1 MVTQSFFEHHFN
13 FFSANLAVNAN
24 SGSTDR
30 PTHLEFAAGNYEY
43 DAFLL
48 LLRHKRGDSSSAST
62 KCLRF
67 LKEYDQ
73 LKHTPLHLAAVRAY
87 LQEHE
92 NILTRH
98 PLLIINVVLS
108 MLQARAQEY
117 VRWRQELYSI
127 EARLGITRNL
137 DGLRRSLYPDVDYDF
152 TGLNADLAGI
162 ARMIIDNELSAST
175 ILEHAEAL
183 QRVVA
188 ICEKYER
195 AAAVPARNS
204 PAGAAWEE
212 SFVTS
217 EQFEEINSTIT
228 RAKLCLKHV
237 KMTQDVLQSLTAALY
252 NRINKQD
259 TQSMETIAVVT
270 LLFLPAT
277 FVSAIFS
284 TGIFRFHA
292 GEADGNGRVIS
303 RFGWIYLMLCLLL
316 TSLTLVG
323 GWCGTCGEE
332 CGWIG

>member
-1 MVTQSFFEHHFN
+1 
-13 FFSANLAVNAN
+13 
-24 SGSTDR
+24 
-30 PTHLEFAAGNYEY
+30 
-43 DAFLL
+43 
-48 LLRHKRGDSSSAST
+48 
-62 KCLRF
+62 
-67 LKEYDQ
+67 
-73 LKHTPLHLAAVRAY
+73 
-87 LQEHE
+87 
-92 NILTRH
+92 
-98 PLLIINVVLS
+98 

-303 RFGWIYLMLCLLL
+303 SIMGVTKIFYYLTESCSVALRTGAAAATR
-316 TSLTLVG
+316 TSYYRPEFCSVAAATG
-323 GWCGTCGEE
+323 APATTADTANGHFCHN
-332 CGWIG
+332 IGR